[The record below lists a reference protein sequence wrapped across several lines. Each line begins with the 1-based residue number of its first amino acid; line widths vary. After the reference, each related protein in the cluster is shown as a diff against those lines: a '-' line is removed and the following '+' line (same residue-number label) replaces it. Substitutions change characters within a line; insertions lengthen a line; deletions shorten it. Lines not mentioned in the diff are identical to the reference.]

1 MWLSYHF
8 FHSNSQIEIENR
20 KQNPGKCGSPA
31 KTVLFTLFHAEKK
44 EKKTKKQNLHL
55 EKETIPRKS
64 WIACQNFFSLKL
76 KNK

>member
-44 EKKTKKQNLHL
+44 GKKKQ
-55 EKETIPRKS
+55 
-64 WIACQNFFSLKL
+64 
-76 KNK
+76 KNKTFT